1 MLIRLPLLLSLIL
14 IFCATAQAAESRNI
28 TLGLVSPNLSTQL
41 PIVVAQQ
48 AGFFKDEALNVHSVT
63 IASGGTLMV
72 AILTSGHAD
81 LVVSGVAAIIR
92 AIDRGA
98 PVTVVSG
105 FQNKID
111 FALIG
116 SKGVT
121 RLEDLRGKTVGV
133 TSAGS
138 FSEFAVLEA
147 LKRRGFNRDKDYKL
161 IAAGST
167 HLRIGALKGGKVD
180 AIPLSSGERHTLED
194 EGYPVLLEVGKVV
207 PEIPLA
213 VLVAAKPFAAK
224 EPDLVAR
231 FIRALGKSMQLIK
244 GNRDKAIQ
252 LAVAAKLRG
261 NPETQRRALDYFA
274 QDLDVEIQRENIV
287 ALLAALGIKGE
298 PERFFERSY
307 LSRALA
313 KP

>member
-1 MLIRLPLLLSLIL
+1 
-14 IFCATAQAAESRNI
+14 
-28 TLGLVSPNLSTQL
+28 LVSPNLSTQL

-81 LVVSGVAAIIR
+81 LVVSGVAAIMR

-231 FIRALGKSMQLIK
+231 FIRALAKSMQLIK
-244 GNRDKAIQ
+244 VNRDKAIQ

-287 ALLAALGIKGE
+287 AVLAALGIKGE

-307 LSRALA
+307 LSRALG